1 MSAGLIESAQ
11 HFVAGLLDLGRTRFE
26 LFGTELRE
34 ELAHLAT
41 AVIGGLAVLVLAAL
55 GLAFAGLALIFYV
68 SEANRMATAIGVAL
82 FFFVVAGVLAWILH
96 RVVDTKPR
104 AFDATIAELQN
115 DLKAIK
121 S

>member
-1 MSAGLIESAQ
+1 MSTGLIEAAQ
-11 HFVAGLLDLGRTRFE
+11 SFVANLLDLGRTRFE

-34 ELAHLAT
+34 ELARLAT
-41 AVIGGLAVLVLAAL
+41 AVLGGLAVLVLAAL
-55 GLAFAGLALIFYV
+55 GLAFGGLALILYV
-68 SEANRMATAIGVAL
+68 SEANRLATAIGVAL
-82 FFFVVAGVLAWILH
+82 FFLFLAGVLAWILH

-121 S
+121 Q

>member
-1 MSAGLIESAQ
+1 MSGGLIESAQ
-11 HFVAGLLDLGRTRFE
+11 SFIANLLDLGRTRFE
-26 LFGTELRE
+26 LSGTELRE
-34 ELAHLAT
+34 ELAQLAT
-41 AVIGGLAVLVLAAL
+41 TLLGGLAVVVLVAL

-68 SEANRMATAIGVAL
+68 SEANRMAASIGVAV

-96 RVVDTKPR
+96 RVFDTKPR

-121 S
+121 P